1 MNSTAES
8 YRRYWSLL
16 TGRPEREVYIP
27 LALREPPATGV
38 GPQARRAVQESMDR
52 RG

>member
-1 MNSTAES
+1 MNESEES

-16 TGRPEREVYIP
+16 TGRPEREVYVP
-27 LALREPPATGV
+27 LALRGKAEEVVRG
-38 GPQARRAVQESMDR
+38 REAVQESMDR

>member
-1 MNSTAES
+1 MNETAES

-16 TGRPEREVYIP
+16 TGRPEREVYVP
-27 LALREPPATGV
+27 LPLRDKEVREG
-38 GPQARRAVQESMDR
+38 RKAVQESMDR